1 MVIFGIEMVKDK
13 SKQTPNDSHRVTTS
27 GDIEV
32 STYLEIAK
40 ELGGEQPLAAKEAIS
55 RAEREAII
63 VIDFGSQ
70 YSLLIARRIRECQVY
85 CELVPYDTPWEK
97 IAPLNPKGFI
107 LSGGPASAYEPSA
120 PLAPPYVYESNLP
133 VLGIC
138 YGMQVISKQLG
149 GQVAPAAKREYGHAM
164 LHISELDSPL
174 FADLPSPSPVWMSH
188 ADKIE
193 EMPPGFSPLAY
204 TENSPFAVMGND
216 KGIFGLQ
223 FHPEVVHT
231 PHGKTILRNFAY
243 RVCGCQGNW
252 TMGNFINDSLDNI
265 KTQVGDGKVINALS
279 GGVDS
284 AVVATLIHRAVGNQ
298 LTCIF
303 VNNGLLRREEV
314 ERTFN
319 VFRLNLGMNIN
330 YVDASER
337 FLKRLKGVT
346 DPERKRKAIGEEF
359 IKVFEKEAKKIGKV
373 DFLAQGTLYP
383 DVIESAL
390 SGKASAKIKTHHN
403 VGGLPAKMTLNLI
416 EPLRNLFKDEVR
428 QVGLELGLPEE
439 MVWRQPFPGPGLAIR
454 IIGEVTKEKLEI
466 LRSADWIV
474 MNEIKKARL
483 YRQLWQ
489 SFAILTDVKSV
500 GVMGDY
506 RTYGY
511 LVSIRAVTS
520 EDAMTADWARLP
532 YDLIARIS
540 SRIVNEVPGVNRVVY
555 DITSKPPSTIEWE

>member
-1 MVIFGIEMVKDK
+1 MDK
-13 SKQTPNDSHRVTTS
+13 AKGKPKQTPNASRRVATS

-40 ELGGEQPLAAKEAIS
+40 EIGGEQPVTPKEAIS
-55 RAEREAII
+55 PPEREAII

-70 YSLLIARRIRECQVY
+70 YSMLIARRIRECQVY
-85 CELVPYDTPWEK
+85 CELVPHDTPWEK
-97 IAPLNPKGFI
+97 IAPLNPRGFI
-107 LSGGPASAYEPSA
+107 LSGGPASVYETGA
-120 PLAPPYVYESNLP
+120 PLAPAYIYESHLP
-133 VLGIC
+133 ILGIC
-138 YGMQVISKQLG
+138 YGMQVITKQLG
-149 GQVAPAAKREYGHAM
+149 GQVTPGTKHEYGHAI
-164 LHISELDSPL
+164 LHLSNVDSPL
-174 FADLPSPSPVWMSH
+174 FADLPASSPVWMSH

-193 EMPPGFSPLAY
+193 EMPTGFSALAY
-204 TENSPFAVMGND
+204 TENSPLAVIGND
-216 KGIFGLQ
+216 KRIFGLQ
-223 FHPEVVHT
+223 FHPEVAHT
-231 PHGKTILRNFAY
+231 PEGKTILRNFAY
-243 RVCGCQGNW
+243 RVCGCKGNW
-252 TMGNFINDSLDNI
+252 TIGNFINDSLSRV
-265 KTQVGDGKVINALS
+265 KKQVGKGKVISALS

-284 AVVATLIHRAVGNQ
+284 AVTATLIHRAIGDQ

-319 VFRLNLGMNIN
+319 TFRLNLGMNII

-337 FLKRLKGVT
+337 FLKRLKRVA
-346 DPERKRKAIGEEF
+346 DPEMKRKVIGEEF
-359 IKVFEKEAKKIGKV
+359 IKVFEEEAKKIGKV

-383 DVIESAL
+383 DVIESTSAVT
-390 SGKASAKIKTHHN
+390 SASAKIKTHHN
-403 VGGLPAKMTLNLI
+403 VGGLPAKMTLNLL

-428 QVGLELGLPEE
+428 QVGLELGLPKE

-466 LRSADWIV
+466 LRGADWIV
-474 MNEIKKARL
+474 MNEIKKAKL

-511 LVSIRAVTS
+511 LIAVRAVTS
-520 EDAMTADWARLP
+520 EDAMTADWSRLP
-532 YDLIARIS
+532 YDLLARIS
-540 SRIVNEVPGVNRVVY
+540 NRIVNEVPDVNRVVY